1 MKCIFIKR
9 KYLIITIFLLALSLI
24 NTLSAHADG
33 WKYYN
38 TGDTEFATG
47 SFQRRNGWHTAE
59 FEFDTVQV
67 FASLDNPKKTTITNP
82 QPGEDY
88 PLLVFTFAGAGY
100 TPMEADFSYTT
111 SKDIMLDNS
120 LIGHVYT
127 TYSNLGFTQIAK
139 FDSPNAELVR
149 TYENITIESSV
160 SYYLQ
165 FGSVDLTKRPQIT
178 VRRTATLDG
187 HEYTLYNAGT
197 PYLHSDL
204 STYDMTGYV
213 LGGPITWP
221 SDGMYGLTRLTEPGI
236 PNNGVYIK
244 NSAAISGK
252 KPKAPAGPVTVR
264 YLDENQQPIHD
275 EKKVYGLVGNPYDA
289 STDEYKLTIDG
300 YSLDESKLPANA
312 LGTFTSNGQIV
323 TYNYTK
329 NKAAAKDVTIRY
341 VDQEGNQIHDPKT
354 ISGFVGDSYDASSDE
369 YKLVIDGYTLDE
381 TKLPEN
387 ISGALSDQDQTVTF
401 VYAKNQVK
409 AKDVTV
415 RYVDQ
420 QGKQVHDP
428 QTISGFVGDSYDA
441 SSNEYKL
448 AIDGYALDETKLPEN
463 INGVLSNQDQTVT
476 FVYTKNQVK
485 AKDVTVRYV
494 DQQGKQIRDPQTISG
509 FVGNNYDA
517 SSEKYKLVIS
527 GYSLDEKKLPQNIKG
542 TFSDKEQSVTFVYAK
557 NQVKAKDITVHYVD
571 SKGKQIHVPQTI
583 SGSIGDSY
591 DASVDKYKLAITGY
605 SLDEKKLPENIKGLF
620 SDKEQSVT
628 FVYKKIDDPVPAK
641 KGTVIA
647 QYIDETGTPLI
658 PEEAQSGSLGEK
670 YTTKAKSIDG
680 YELIQSKLPENADGF
695 FTEKPIT
702 VTYVYAKQQ
711 KPVITDKTTHT
722 PTGKETLSTYSNTLL
737 PKTGENKSIVL
748 TLLGLVILIFAG
760 VFIYRRKNNQ

>member
-1 MKCIFIKR
+1 M
-9 KYLIITIFLLALSLI
+9 I

-33 WKYYN
+33 WKYYYI
-38 TGDTEFATG
+38 GDTELSTG
-47 SFQRRNGWHTAE
+47 SNQRRNGWHTALY
-59 FEFDTVQV
+59 EFDTVQV
-67 FASLDNPKKTTITNP
+67 FAYLNNPKKTAITNP

-88 PLLVFTFAGAGY
+88 PLIAFTFAGAGY

-178 VRRTATLDG
+178 VLRTATLNG

-221 SDGMYGLTRLTEPGI
+221 SDGMYGLTRVTEPGI

-244 NSAAISGK
+244 DSAVISSK
-252 KPKAPAGPVTVR
+252 KTKAPAGPVTVR

-312 LGTFTSNGQIV
+312 LGTFTSNGQTV
-323 TYNYTK
+323 TYLYTK
-329 NKAAAKDVTIRY
+329 NKVAAKNVTVQY
-341 VDQEGNQIHDPKT
+341 VDQEGKQIHDPQT
-354 ISGFVGDSYDASSDE
+354 ISGFIGDSYDASSDK
-369 YKLVIDGYTLDE
+369 YKLAIDGYSLDE
-381 TKLPEN
+381 SKLPEN
-387 ISGALSDQDQTVTF
+387 INGTLSDQEQSVTF
-401 VYAKNQVK
+401 VYSKNQVK

-415 RYVDQ
+415 HYVDQ
-420 QGKQVHDP
+420 KGKQIHDP
-428 QTISGFVGDSYDA
+428 QTISGFIDDSYDA
-441 SSNEYKL
+441 SS
-448 AIDGYALDETKLPEN
+448 
-463 INGVLSNQDQTVT
+463 
-476 FVYTKNQVK
+476 
-485 AKDVTVRYV
+485 
-494 DQQGKQIRDPQTISG
+494 
-509 FVGNNYDA
+509 
-517 SSEKYKLVIS
+517 
-527 GYSLDEKKLPQNIKG
+527 
-542 TFSDKEQSVTFVYAK
+542 
-557 NQVKAKDITVHYVD
+557 
-571 SKGKQIHVPQTI
+571 
-583 SGSIGDSY
+583 
-591 DASVDKYKLAITGY
+591 DKYKLAINGY
-605 SLDEKKLPENIKGLF
+605 SLDESKLPENIKGIF

-628 FVYKKIDDPVPAK
+628 FVYKKIDDPVTAK
-641 KGTVIA
+641 KGTVIT
-647 QYIDETGTPLI
+647 QYIDETGTPLF
-658 PEEAQSGSLGEK
+658 PEEAQSGRLGEK
-670 YTTKAKSIDG
+670 YTTTAKSIDG
-680 YELIQSKLPENADGF
+680 YELNQSKLPKNADGL

-711 KPVITDKTTHT
+711 KPVITDKST
-722 PTGKETLSTYSNTLL
+722 PTPAGKEALSTYSNTLL
-737 PKTGENKSIVL
+737 PKTGENNSTVL
-748 TLLGLVILIFAG
+748 TLLGLVILLLAG
-760 VFIYRRKNNQ
+760 VFIYRRKKKQ